1 MARVELRI
9 NDALAADLERFA
21 NEAAGGNKSEVIR
34 RAMTLY
40 ALAKKQMADGGS
52 VVFRQ
57 EGSDGEIK
65 EQQILAL

>member
-9 NDALAADLERFA
+9 NDALAADLEKFA
-21 NEAAGGNKSEVIR
+21 EAAGGNKSEVIR

-40 ALAKKQMADGGS
+40 ALAKKQMEDGGS

-57 EGSDGEIK
+57 EGSDGEVK

>member
-1 MARVELRI
+1 MARMELKL
-9 NDALAADLERFA
+9 NDSLSADLDRFA
-21 NEAAGGNKSEVIR
+21 KEAGGSKSEVIR

-40 ALAKKQMADGGS
+40 ALAKAQVGKEGGS

-57 EGSDGEIK
+57 QDSEGEVR